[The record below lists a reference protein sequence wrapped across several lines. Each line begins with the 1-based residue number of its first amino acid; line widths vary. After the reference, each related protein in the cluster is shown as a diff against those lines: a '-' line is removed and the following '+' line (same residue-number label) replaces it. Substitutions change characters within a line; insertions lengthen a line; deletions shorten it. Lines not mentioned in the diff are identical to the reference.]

1 MLYIIFITA
10 VLLLFKLS
18 VVASTI
24 IDTLYITI
32 VSEAS
37 MCLFS
42 AVEEVFFFFN
52 VFFRHFN
59 CFNYQALFQLST
71 MATLILAM
79 FVTPA
84 LVNSRW

>member
-24 IDTLYITI
+24 TDTLYITI

-42 AVEEVFFFFN
+42 AVGECFFFF
-52 VFFRHFN
+52 FFV
-59 CFNYQALFQLST
+59 
-71 MATLILAM
+71 II
-79 FVTPA
+79 
-84 LVNSRW
+84 

>member
-10 VLLLFKLS
+10 VLLLFRLS

-42 AVEEVFFFFN
+42 AVEEVFFFF
-52 VFFRHFN
+52 FFLMFSLDILIVSIIKR
-59 CFNYQALFQLST
+59 CFNYQPWQ
-71 MATLILAM
+71 
-79 FVTPA
+79 P
-84 LVNSRW
+84 

>member
-24 IDTLYITI
+24 TDTLYITI

-42 AVEEVFFFFN
+42 VVGECFFFF
-52 VFFRHFN
+52 FF
-59 CFNYQALFQLST
+59 
-71 MATLILAM
+71 
-79 FVTPA
+79 FVII
-84 LVNSRW
+84 